1 LPPPPSGCAIAYRVL
16 TVLFGRLFFKK
27 STDIRIQ
34 TTQMILEKPNYRNYI
49 LKSLSD
55 DERASIEP
63 ALEPVTLDFRFQIE
77 IANKPIPHV
86 YFLESGI
93 ASTVGAVMR
102 GRQIELG
109 IVGREGMTGVSVVL
123 GGNQSPYECFMQMG
137 GTGFRISSEQL
148 TMAIDASPSLG
159 AKLLTFA
166 QTFLTQV
173 ASTAQTNGHATL
185 ETRLAR
191 WLLMVHD
198 RADEDMLPITH
209 EFLAVM
215 VGVRRSGITVALH
228 KLEGDHMIQSKRGR
242 VLVRDRQKLVEFAK
256 GFYGSAEQE
265 YARLTGQPLSKH
277 AIGAG
282 DFQS

>member
-1 LPPPPSGCAIAYRVL
+1 M
-16 TVLFGRLFFKK
+16 TVVEP
-27 STDIRIQ
+27 Q
-34 TTQMILEKPNYRNYI
+34 YQNYI
-49 LKSLSD
+49 LQSLSP
-55 DERASIEP
+55 DERACIES
-63 ALEPVTLDFRFQIE
+63 TLVETDMDFRFQIE
-77 IANKPIPHV
+77 AANQPIKQV
-86 YFLESGI
+86 YFMESGI
-93 ASTVGAVMR
+93 ASTVGALMR

-109 IVGREGMTGVSVVL
+109 IAGREGMTGVSVIL
-123 GGNQSPYECFMQMG
+123 GGNQSPYDCFIQMPG
-137 GTGFRISSEQL
+137 RGYRI
-148 TMAIDASPSLG
+148 ASDDLLQAMTDCPSLG
-159 AKLLTFA
+159 AKLLIYA

-228 KLEGDHMIQSKRGR
+228 KLEGEHMIESKRGR

-265 YARLTGQPLSKH
+265 YARLTGVPLSKH
-277 AIGAG
+277 AIGLG

>member
-1 LPPPPSGCAIAYRVL
+1 MSY
-16 TVLFGRLFFKK
+16 FSK
-27 STDIRIQ
+27 STFIR
-34 TTQMILEKPNYRNYI
+34 TTTLLMNFETPQYQNYI

-55 DERASIEP
+55 DERACVEP
-63 ALEPVTLDFRFQIE
+63 ALEPVVLDFRFQIE
-77 IANKPIPHV
+77 FANKPIEHV

-93 ASTVGAVMR
+93 ASTVGAVIR

-109 IVGREGMTGVSVVL
+109 IAGREGLTGVSVIL
-123 GGNQSPYECFMQMG
+123 GANQSPYECFMQMA
-137 GTGFRISSEQL
+137 GTGYRIRSERL
-148 TMAIDASPSLG
+148 MKVIDTCPSLG
-159 AKLLTFA
+159 AKLLTYA
-166 QTFLTQV
+166 QSFLTQV

-198 RADEDMLPITH
+198 RADEDILPITH

-215 VGVRRSGITVALH
+215 VGVRRSGVTVALH
-228 KLEGDHMIQSKRGR
+228 KLEGEHMIQSKRGR
-242 VLVRDRQKLVEFAK
+242 VMVRDRQKLVEFAK

-277 AIGAG
+277 AIGPG
-282 DFQS
+282 DFQT